1 MQRNKASFYIVDITE
16 FKKRLL
22 AFANR
27 FDICCCLET
36 NYQHDKYQSHNF
48 LFAIGAAYIF
58 SPEKN
63 ILNNLKT
70 FLAQHKDW
78 LFGHVNYDLK
88 NEIESLTS
96 SHKDNIGF
104 PKIFLFQPKILIEY
118 KNDEVIISCIDL
130 SPQKIFDEI
139 NNFHFDKIENENLKI
154 ELVPRINKAEYIST
168 VNKLREHILRGDC
181 YEINFCQEFFSEN
194 VFIDP
199 LKTYHNLSSISPAP
213 FSSFYKIDDKYL
225 MCSSPERYFKKEGEK
240 IIAQPIKG
248 TLKRSAENKKEDEL
262 LRKQLFES
270 AKDRNENVMIVDLI
284 RNDLSKI
291 CKENSVTVKELFGI
305 YGFAHVHQ
313 MISTIEGEI
322 NADIDLA
329 DILKA
334 TFPMGSMTGAPK
346 KKVLELIEEYEH
358 TKRGIY
364 SGCVGYIS
372 PENDMDFNVVIRSL
386 MYNAAEKYVSCEAG
400 SAITFYS
407 NAEEEYNECLL
418 KAFAMKEALA

>member
-1 MQRNKASFYIVDITE
+1 VGRNKALFPVNNIID

-22 AFANR
+22 AFANS

-36 NYQHDKYQSHNF
+36 NYQHDQYQAYDF
-48 LFAIGAAYIF
+48 LFAIGAENIF
-58 SPEKN
+58 SPKKN
-63 ILNNLKT
+63 ILTQLKSYVS
-70 FLAQHKDW
+70 HDKDW
-78 LFGHVNYDLK
+78 LFGHINYDLK

-96 SHKDNIGF
+96 SHEDNISF
-104 PKIFLFQPKILIEY
+104 PEIFLFHPKILVEY
-118 KNDEVIISCIDL
+118 KDGEIIISCTNF
-130 SPQKIFDEI
+130 SPHKIFDEI
-139 NNFHFDKIENENLKI
+139 NNFHFDKIINENSKI
-154 ELVPRINKAEYIST
+154 ELIPRINKDEYIST

-181 YEINFCQEFFSEN
+181 YEINFCQEFFAEN
-194 VFIDP
+194 ISIDP

-225 MCSSPERYFKKEGEK
+225 FCSSPERYFKKDGER
-240 IIAQPIKG
+240 IIVQPIKG
-248 TLKRSAENKKEDEL
+248 TLKRSVENKDEDEL

-270 AKDRNENVMIVDLI
+270 AKDRSENVMIVDLI

-305 YGFAHVHQ
+305 YSFAQVHQ

-322 NADIDLA
+322 KANINFA

-346 KKVLELIEEYEH
+346 KKVMELIEKYEA

-372 PENDMDFNVVIRSL
+372 PDNDMDFNVVIRSL
-386 MYNAAEKYVSCEAG
+386 MYNATEKYISCQAG

-418 KAFAMKEALA
+418 KAFAMKQALT